1 MINDRLS
8 IRSYI
13 SQSRQHKHD
22 YHQLVLP
29 LQGMIKVKVG
39 EFDGKVSVGDA
50 IVIHAGFNHAF
61 SANEAARFLVVDLTQ
76 LPSNLCHTQ
85 TPKFLLTPATLTYV
99 QFAGLQLMSTTNAHL
114 ENAMCSMLLQL
125 LEQQGQP
132 LIIDPRIANVISV
145 IQQDISQNWSV
156 ERLAKLS
163 YLSPTQ
169 FKVVFKSN
177 VDQTSQQFVLQLRM
191 EKAKALLTHTDLPI
205 QLIAEKVG
213 FSNPSSFSRRFSQFF
228 GQSPKS
234 YR

>member
-22 YHQLVLP
+22 YHQIVLP
-29 LQGMIKVKVG
+29 LQGVIEMQVG

-50 IVIHAGFNHAF
+50 IVIHAGSHHAF
-61 SANEAARFLVVDLTQ
+61 SAEEAARFLVVDLSQ
-76 LPSNLCHTQ
+76 LPPNLYHAQ
-85 TPKFLLTPATLTYV
+85 TKKFLLAPATLAYV
-99 QFAGLQLMSTTNAHL
+99 QFAGLQLMSQTNTDL
-114 ENAMCSMLLQL
+114 EQAMCSMLLQL
-125 LEQQGQP
+125 LAQQGQP
-132 LIIDPRIANVISV
+132 LRIDPRISKVVSE

-163 YLSPTQ
+163 FLSPTQ
-169 FKVVFKSN
+169 FKSVFKSN
-177 VDQTSQQFVLQLRM
+177 LGQTSQQFVLQLRM

-205 QLIAEKVG
+205 QLIGEKVG
-213 FSNPSSFSRRFSQFF
+213 FSNPSAFTRRFTQFF